1 MQVAVA
7 GLLDY
12 SQYIVSGLLAL
23 PTLAFAWHALITRRS
38 YAGEP
43 PLESGWIPWLGV
55 GLQMRTMEQF
65 VLKNY
70 KKYGLTFA
78 AYAAG
83 QRFVFSEDLAVHKQ
97 VVMSKVCNPFTHT
110 ARR

>member
-1 MQVAVA
+1 
-7 GLLDY
+7 
-12 SQYIVSGLLAL
+12 
-23 PTLAFAWHALITRRS
+23 
-38 YAGEP
+38 
-43 PLESGWIPWLGV
+43 
-55 GLQMRTMEQF
+55 MRTMEQF